1 MDRIKLLTI
10 NEAPEGSKEVLADL
24 EQKMGKVINIFKAM
38 ANSPA
43 VLKNYF
49 AIDTALKEKSI
60 SADLAERI
68 AVRIAKINGCQY
80 CFAAHS
86 YLASK
91 IIDKEEVLKSAE
103 GESNDKKIEAAL
115 DFAETVMK
123 KSGNISDEDFV
134 KIKSAGY
141 SDAEILE
148 IGAVVAQNFFTNV
161 INNISQTKVDFPK
174 I

>member
-1 MDRIKLLTI
+1 
-10 NEAPEGSKEVLADL
+10 
-24 EQKMGKVINIFKAM
+24 
-38 ANSPA
+38 
-43 VLKNYF
+43 
-49 AIDTALKEKSI
+49 
-60 SADLAERI
+60 
-68 AVRIAKINGCQY
+68 
-80 CFAAHS
+80 
-86 YLASK
+86 
-91 IIDKEEVLKSAE
+91 
-103 GESNDKKIEAAL
+103 
-115 DFAETVMK
+115 MK